1 MAAQTHILDNIST
14 KRYISRE
21 SLKHSLGYFVEFGAK
36 HSQGSEKKVKTPA
49 MEPRLAKVMPKKWP
63 LCDLLHEFWVLLSL
77 KATYFFQTQQKN
89 LD

>member
-49 MEPRLAKVMPKKWP
+49 MEPRLAKVMPKNGR
-63 LCDLLHEFWVLLSL
+63 CVIFCMSFGF
-77 KATYFFQTQQKN
+77 YCR
-89 LD
+89 